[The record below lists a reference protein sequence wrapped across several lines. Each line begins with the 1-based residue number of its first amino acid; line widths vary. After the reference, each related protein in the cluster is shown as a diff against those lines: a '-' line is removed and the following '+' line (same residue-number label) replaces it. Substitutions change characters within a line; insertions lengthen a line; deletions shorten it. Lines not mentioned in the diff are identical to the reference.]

1 MPAGD
6 PSVGLIGRVTGRIKS
21 GVTGEV
27 ELPFKG
33 GTMRYHAFAADP
45 TSEIPVGA
53 RVLVV
58 EFRPPITV
66 LVDPLPHYL
75 AGSTPESSPPGSSPP
90 A

>member
-1 MPAGD
+1 MPADD
-6 PSVGLIGRVTGRIKS
+6 PAVGLIGRVTGGIRP

-33 GTMRYHAFAADP
+33 GTMRYHAYAADAG
-45 TSEIPVGA
+45 TEIPVGTSI
-53 RVLVV
+53 LVV
-58 EFRPPITV
+58 EFHPPITV

-75 AGSTPESSPPGSSPP
+75 TGTTPGVNPS